1 MTQPSNEDRRIIR
14 TRRVIT
20 ESFVSLLKE
29 KGFPA
34 ISVADLTERAEINR
48 STFYAHYKDK
58 FDLLHAVIEE
68 KLTLLSEELE
78 ASRVSHSALSDAM
91 DSPHPY
97 YVTLFEHLQAHAG
110 FYTVMFKR
118 IEDSDLRGRMLEAI
132 RESQF
137 IVISHFKLEQKM
149 LIPTDILLDYLC
161 SSIIGV
167 VERWYDNGMKYSA
180 NYMALQLTRLGRLG
194 TDKAMGM

>member
-1 MTQPSNEDRRIIR
+1 MLESSKEDRRIIR
-14 TRRVIT
+14 TRKVIT
-20 ESFVSLLKE
+20 ESFISLLKE
-29 KGFPA
+29 KGFQD
-34 ISVADLTERAEINR
+34 ISVADLTEHAEINR
-48 STFYAHYKDK
+48 SNFYAHYNDK

-78 ASRVSHSALSDAM
+78 ATRVSYSVHSKTI

-97 YVTLFEHLQAHAG
+97 FVTLFNHLQTHAG

-118 IEDSDLRGRMLEAI
+118 IEDSAVRSRMLEII

-137 IVISHFKLEQKM
+137 MIISHFKLEQKM
-149 LIPTDILLDYLC
+149 LIPMDILLDYLC

-167 VERWYDNGMKYSA
+167 VEKWYDNGMKYSA
-180 NYMALQLTRLGRLG
+180 NYMALQLTRISRLG
-194 TDKAMGM
+194 TDNAMGL

>member
-1 MTQPSNEDRRIIR
+1 MLQPSKEDRRIIR
-14 TRRVIT
+14 SRKVIT
-20 ESFVSLLKE
+20 EAFVSLLRV
-29 KGFPA
+29 KGFPD
-34 ISVADLTERAEINR
+34 ISVADLTEHAEINR

-78 ASRVSHSALSDAM
+78 ASRVSHSVLSNTI

-97 YVTLFEHLQAHAG
+97 FVTLFDHLQTHAG
-110 FYTVMFKR
+110 FYTIMFKR
-118 IEDSDLRGRMLEAI
+118 IEDNAVRSRMLEVI

-137 IVISHFKLEQKM
+137 IIISHFKLEQKM
-149 LIPTDILLDYLC
+149 LIPMDVLLDYLC

-167 VERWYDNGMKYSA
+167 VEKWYDNGVKYSA
-180 NYMALQLTRLGRLG
+180 NYMALQLTRISMLG
-194 TDKAMGM
+194 TDKAMGL

>member
-1 MTQPSNEDRRIIR
+1 MLQPSKEDRRIIR
-14 TRRVIT
+14 TRKVIT
-20 ESFVSLLKE
+20 DSFISLLKE
-29 KGFPA
+29 KGFPD
-34 ISVADLTERAEINR
+34 ISVADLTEHAEINR

-58 FDLLHAVIEE
+58 FDLLDAVIEE
-68 KLTLLSEELE
+68 KLTSLSEQLE
-78 ASRVSHSALSDAM
+78 ASRVSHPLTSNAM
-91 DSPHPY
+91 DNPHPY
-97 YVTLFEHLQAHAG
+97 FVTLFDHLQAHAE

-118 IEDSDLRGRMLEAI
+118 IEDSVLRGRMLEVI

-137 IVISHFKLEQKM
+137 IVISQFKLEQKM

-167 VERWYDNGMKYSA
+167 VEKWYDNGMKYSA
-180 NYMALQLTRLGRLG
+180 NYMALQLTRLSRLG